1 MHNYLALLKACK
13 NINLQLT
20 GYTINQSPGQ
30 DSVLNRSFRS
40 ERKKCS
46 CNVLWLVIMWMGN
59 VSFPCKFLDT
69 RKFEGKEDLWTEL
82 VKRFTKCF
90 FYTLCIFSHLNPSC
104 SFSGHPHLF
113 HSIYKCEPELVYLFL
128 KVLQWNLTHCL

>member
-40 ERKKCS
+40 KKEVLMQCPLIS
-46 CNVLWLVIMWMGN
+46 DNVNGKCLLSMQ
-59 VSFPCKFLDT
+59 VSGCQ
-69 RKFEGKEDLWTEL
+69 KFEGNEDLWTEL

-128 KVLQWNLTHCL
+128 